1 MSCTKHVLGF
11 QLPRHAWQR
20 RVTLTE
26 DRTDRGTDM
35 WSRAVPAEHVICH
48 IQYVCGACGAVR
60 DGEECS
66 CDKEHADRCAPR
78 LACLAAL
85 DARDAAARA
94 SA

>member
-1 MSCTKHVLGF
+1 MSCFKHVLGIQF
-11 QLPRHAWQR
+11 ARHAWKR

-48 IQYVCGACGAVR
+48 IQYVCSACGAVR
-60 DGEECS
+60 DGEECT

-78 LACLAAL
+78 LAYLAAL
-85 DARDAAARA
+85 RARDADARA